1 MNADF
6 EHGGSERVRQDVQ
19 VVERLSPNNDER
31 PGPVDML
38 ILHYTGMQ
46 SAEAAIERLRDP
58 AARVSSHYVVDEV
71 GTVFCLVPE
80 DRRAWHAGVSFW
92 QGRRVLNDCSV
103 GIEIVNPGHEWGYRA
118 FPPAQMEA
126 VRQLSIGIMGRHGIA
141 ARRVL
146 GHSDV
151 APDRKQ
157 DPGELFDWPWLAASG
172 VGIWPTL
179 APRTRGAT
187 LDEAG
192 LIDLAGVLGSIGYD
206 TSPGTP
212 PLPDVVTAFQR
223 HWMQQRVGSE
233 PDDALLAQ
241 ARAVLASS
249 QG

>member
-1 MNADF
+1 
-6 EHGGSERVRQDVQ
+6 
-19 VVERLSPNNDER
+19 
-31 PGPVDML
+31 ML

-58 AARVSSHYVVDEV
+58 EARVSSHYVVDED

-80 DRRAWHAGVSFW
+80 GRRAWHAGVSFW

-118 FPPAQMEA
+118 FPPVQMEA
-126 VRQLSIGIMGRHGIA
+126 VRRLSMGIMGRHGIG

-157 DPGELFDWPWLAASG
+157 DPGERFDWAWLAASG
-172 VGIWPTL
+172 VGLWPAR
-179 APRTRGAT
+179 APERPGAT
-187 LDEAG
+187 LDQAG
-192 LIDLAGVLGSIGYD
+192 LRDLAELLGSIGYETSAG
-206 TSPGTP
+206 TSPG
-212 PLPDVVTAFQR
+212 PDVVIAFQR
-223 HWMQQRVGSE
+223 HWMQEHVGAE
-233 PDDALLAQ
+233 PDDALLAR